1 MNLNRIANG
10 HIQYKL
16 ISFTINWKLFQSII
30 IAWSVLSMDIK
41 SMKICEPMTSG
52 HKNDKSDLDHEH
64 NLGEDPLD
72 V

>member
-1 MNLNRIANG
+1 
-10 HIQYKL
+10 
-16 ISFTINWKLFQSII
+16 
-30 IAWSVLSMDIK
+30 MDIK